1 MPDGFKGNAPMKY
14 LTEVSAAHED
24 IMGRSGQITSNAP
37 SRRQPK
43 LVLQR
48 LPFEPDGASEG
59 GAVTGYNN
67 SSNIVTDDD
76 EYAAL
81 AKLISL
87 VDDDMGECLNRVA
100 LGIDE
105 MCKTIY
111 ILPETVP
118 RCISYAEAIKSAL
131 GEFRSL
137 TEDALTIATTF
148 ARNTTGIR

>member
-1 MPDGFKGNAPMKY
+1 MPSGFKGNAPMQY
-14 LTEVSAAHED
+14 LTESATAHKGAVDEK
-24 IMGRSGQITSNAP
+24 GRITASAP
-37 SRRQPK
+37 SRRPPRQ
-43 LVLQR
+43 VMQR
-48 LPFEPDGASEG
+48 LPYEPHDARSG
-59 GAVTGYNN
+59 GNATGIGN
-67 SSNIVTDDD
+67 SSNIVADNG

-81 AKLISL
+81 AKLISR